1 MSQLYFSEKQRFN
14 QPWIWALNLIT
25 AVIFIVMI
33 IMQLLLHKPVGNDPP
48 PDYILLLFLLIP
60 IGMMFLFYSIRL
72 ETEIRRDGIY
82 VRFPPFIRKT
92 RIYRWED
99 VRSCYVRK
107 YSPIGEYGGWGYRMA
122 GKKAGIAF
130 NVSGNMG
137 IQLELKNGKKILL
150 GTKKPEEAR
159 EALRKTGFL
168 SDNT

>member
-1 MSQLYFSEKQRFN
+1 MSQIYFTERQRFN

-25 AVIFIVMI
+25 AGIFIVVI
-33 IMQLLLHKPVGNDPP
+33 IIQLFVYMPAGNNPST
-48 PDYILLLFLLIP
+48 DYLVVLFLLIP
-60 IGMMFLFYSIRL
+60 IGLMFLFYLIRL

-82 VRFPPFIRKT
+82 VRFSPFIRRT

-99 VRSCYVRK
+99 VKSCYVRK

-122 GKKAGIAF
+122 GKRVGIAF

-150 GTKKPEEAR
+150 GTRKPEEAR
-159 EALRKTGFL
+159 EALRRAGF
-168 SDNT
+168 